1 MMHYFMQ
8 EEENAV
14 DEEEEHLTII
24 AALPQLQADELSNVV
39 PSRGGSKLGRRK
51 TKERQR
57 MEGHVM
63 LHADSFADNASCTRK
78 EFWRC
83 FRMRKEM
90 FMTIRDKGV
99 QFLLRDGVVV
109 VLDFSAMQKSIA
121 AMRMHAY
128 GAHGNT
134 QDDHLSIIESTTIET
149 IYRVC
154 KVVLEVV
161 GEVSKL
167 FQCYQNSFG
176 DTLELT

>member
-1 MMHYFMQ
+1 M
-8 EEENAV
+8 N
-14 DEEEEHLTII
+14 
-24 AALPQLQADELSNVV
+24 
-39 PSRGGSKLGRRK
+39 
-51 TKERQR
+51 
-57 MEGHVM
+57 
-63 LHADSFADNASCTRK
+63 
-78 EFWRC
+78 
-83 FRMRKEM
+83 KEM
-90 FMTIRDKGV
+90 FMTIRDEGV
-99 QFLLRDGVVV
+99 QFLLRDEGAVV

-121 AMRMHAY
+121 AMRMLAY

-134 QDDHLSIIESTTIET
+134 QDDHLSMIESTTIET